1 MARCK
6 TYADRVNIIIKMVKV
21 EDYGRSPLSSN
32 ARGK

>member
-6 TYADRVNIIIKMVKV
+6 TYADRVNIIKMVKV